1 MKKNLKKE
9 TRHLVAGTDAK
20 ITICGRPVGKVLLWA
35 KKSAPG
41 DEDKAVCNR
50 CKTLQTARRR
60 TDKLVAKHEAIRAAG
75 KPTVAEG
82 ASFIREHFARGQAV
96 LGATEKKAP
105 PTTGKR
111 QPALLVLGEKMPVH
125 LQVTFKGKE
134 HHASVN
140 PDGTIAVDG
149 HGQTYNSPS
158 RAGKAVAGREVD
170 GWTFWSYLK
179 PNGDLEKIDALRKAV
194 A

>member
-1 MKKNLKKE
+1 MKKE
-9 TRHLVAGTDAK
+9 TRHLANPHNVAATV
-20 ITICGRPVGKVLLWA
+20 CGRPIEKVLVWA

-50 CKTLQTARRR
+50 CKTLRTARRR

-75 KPTVAEG
+75 KSTVAEG
-82 ASFIREHFARGQAV
+82 ASFIREHFTRGQAV
-96 LGATEKKAP
+96 LKAAENKAI
-105 PTTGKR
+105 KR
-111 QPALLVLGEKMPVH
+111 RPALLALGEKMPAH
-125 LQVTFKGKE
+125 LEVTFKGKE
-134 HHASVN
+134 HHATVN

-170 GWTFWSYLK
+170 GWTFWSYAK
-179 PNGDLEKIDALRKAV
+179 ADGTLEKLDALRKAV